1 MWSGK
6 VRSDRVGTFLDMEII
21 APDVQKDQRKI
32 ESDPMRQSS
41 AFPWGAGLGLG
52 KICEGSVTVQ
62 ALGLVAVPSGRS
74 IGAKFRLSI
83 FAVRSE
89 VSGTK
94 HGFF

>member
-62 ALGLVAVPSGRS
+62 ALGLSSRPIRTVYRC
-74 IGAKFRLSI
+74 K
-83 FAVRSE
+83 
-89 VSGTK
+89 VSTFNFCGQV
-94 HGFF
+94 